1 MHSQEKTL
9 LKAVLEPLLED
20 FQYWFSRSLSLL
32 ESQPLTFLSPDQQT
46 QLLQRVQKAHQEVT
60 TVQMLFNATEGQVGI
75 DPKTL
80 IPWHQLVTECWVLA
94 RQYRMANQKNVPIQ
108 EDFYKGDPVE

>member
-1 MHSQEKTL
+1 MYSQEKKL

-32 ESQPLTFLSPDQQT
+32 ESQPLTFLNPEQQDQ
-46 QLLQRVQKAHQEVT
+46 LRQRVQKAYQEVI
-60 TVQMLFNATEGQVGI
+60 TVQMLFDATEGQVGV

-80 IPWHQLVTECWVLA
+80 IPWHQLVTECWALA
-94 RQYRMANQKNVPIQ
+94 RQYRMANQQNLTVA
-108 EDFYKGDPVE
+108 ENSD